1 MHFGTTHSFELT
13 TTGIGGLVQAADA
26 LPVVHLYAN
35 GVYISASTV
44 SNLGSGRYGVVSAI
58 PASAAGKYIQWL
70 VTWTCDTLVRH
81 RVINGGFHSI
91 DSITTGQ
98 SVTILFVTVNQMGV
112 KQDDDTAT
120 PTVRML
126 KNGAASSA
134 ITVTRLSSALYTAT
148 AVMPTLV
155 LGDSIQLSRSC
166 ACDTLVL
173 DATIFYDVCGQGELS
188 SSMLNSPA
196 EILRASL
203 IVGSLGV
210 LISTSPTGAWPI
222 FVSHMP
228 DTPDNVMC
236 VYDTAGI
243 KDGRLMR
250 TGRTIKHHGWQVRVR
265 AIEYDDGFV
274 KIVMVADWLDTVLRE
289 TIVISG
295 ITYVIQSIT
304 QTSGPFAIGQ
314 EPEAKRREAF
324 TLNGTMT
331 LQSAA

>member
-1 MHFGTTHSFELT
+1 MHFGATHSFEII
-13 TTGIGGLVQAADA
+13 TTGIGGLVQVADT
-26 LPVVHLYAN
+26 LPTVHLYAN

-44 SNLGSGRYGVVSAI
+44 SSLGSGKYGVVSVI
-58 PASAAGKYIQWL
+58 PASASSKYIQWL

-81 RVINGGFHSI
+81 RVINGGFYGL

-98 SVTILFVTVNQMGV
+98 SVKMLFVTVNQMGV
-112 KQDDDTAT
+112 KQDDDTAA

-126 KNGAASSA
+126 KNGATSTAV
-134 ITVTRLSSALYTAT
+134 TVAKLSSALYTAT
-148 AVMPTLV
+148 AVMPALV

-166 ACDTLVL
+166 VCDTLIL
-173 DATIFYDVCGQGELS
+173 DATIFYDVCGQGDLS
-188 SSMLNSPA
+188 STMLNSPA

-203 IVGSLGV
+203 IAGALGV

-222 FVSHMP
+222 FVGHMP

-250 TGRTIKHHGWQVRVR
+250 TGKTIKHFGWQVRVR
-265 AIEYDDGFV
+265 ATEYDDGFV
-274 KIVMVADWLDTVLRE
+274 KIAMVADYLDTVLRE
-289 TIVISG
+289 TVVISSV
-295 ITYVIQSIT
+295 TYVIQSVT
-304 QTSGPFAIGQ
+304 QTSGPFSIGQ
-314 EPEAKRREAF
+314 ESEAKRRENF